1 MDWMRILGKR
11 FLQNF
16 RIKVNLESKA
26 LVFLARGVWGR
37 GGRLL
42 YSAFKP
48 GNTEGPAHEPPHPP
62 PPPASVSGVCG
73 PCSPPALSA
82 SRSVC
87 TRPLGQPQGQRSC
100 FSELRASAWPCRVR
114 QVWALL
120 LSVLLRSFWLPI
132 GTPPPSRQTGAFPGQ
147 LQERHQGSHL
157 RPLELRVQ

>member
-26 LVFLARGVWGR
+26 LVFLARGVWGW

-48 GNTEGPAHEPPHPP
+48 GDTEGPAREAPPPP

-87 TRPLGQPQGQRSC
+87 TRPLGQP
-100 FSELRASAWPCRVR
+100 
-114 QVWALL
+114 
-120 LSVLLRSFWLPI
+120 
-132 GTPPPSRQTGAFPGQ
+132 
-147 LQERHQGSHL
+147 
-157 RPLELRVQ
+157 